1 MVIFLKGEF
10 KKSTIKVNKGA
21 FIEYDCLKQN
31 DLDLAVKRNTV
42 LDYTFTILVQYLH
55 NSWSLSKSS

>member
-1 MVIFLKGEF
+1 MVIFLKVEF
-10 KKSTIKVNKGA
+10 KKSAIKVNKGA

-55 NSWSLSKSS
+55 NS

>member
-31 DLDLAVKRNTV
+31 DLDLAVKRNTA

-55 NSWSLSKSS
+55 NS